1 MEPINFSKP
10 IEMNVHELPIELVRY
25 IYDTGTYSKKRVLER
40 RKRAIIIQNW
50 YKKMI
55 VKIGDSD
62 EWDKSTALRTMNT
75 DYDNN
80 TLFGYPSF
88 AMNKLSNISD
98 KEDFCIDGGRANRTK
113 AHGGRA
119 NRTKAL
125 KWIRENLSEAEIAY
139 TGF

>member
-98 KEDFCIDGGRANRTK
+98 KEDFCVDDFCD
-113 AHGGRA
+113 RA